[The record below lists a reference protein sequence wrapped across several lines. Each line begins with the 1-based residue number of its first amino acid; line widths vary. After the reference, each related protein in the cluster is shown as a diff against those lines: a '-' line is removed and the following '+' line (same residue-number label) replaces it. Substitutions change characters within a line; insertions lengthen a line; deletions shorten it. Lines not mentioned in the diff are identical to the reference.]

1 MSKRV
6 EISVFSIVT
15 LVVLANII
23 FKITTGKNIEF
34 FEIMAMSVFSMFLL
48 YALTWGN
55 KEEKN
60 GIFQDE
66 ELGKRITVIASKISY
81 TILYFV
87 IMIAVLADKIV
98 NGTSNVF
105 LLAVFVSAMIIF
117 PLVQYLVSKK
127 YK

>member
-66 ELGKRITVIASKISY
+66 ELGKRITVITSKISY

>member
-23 FKITTGKNIEF
+23 FKIITGKNIEF

-66 ELGKRITVIASKISY
+66 ELGKRITVITSKISY